1 MKSTVVIGLIGATLD
16 KAGNKPARWERW
28 RPSVAL
34 CQHEDL
40 LITRFD
46 LLYQNQYR
54 ALTEQVVADIATVA
68 PETEVRLHRVEFDD
82 PWDFEQVYATLHDFA
97 RSYAFDTDHEDYLIH
112 ITTGTHVAQICCY
125 LLTEARYFPARLL
138 QTSPLRERRSSQP
151 GTYSIIDLDLSRYDK
166 IASRFLREAEE
177 GTDYLKAGIR
187 TRDAAF
193 NALIARIEQVALRSR
208 APVLLT
214 GPTGAGKSQLARRI
228 YQLKQRRNQISGRFV
243 EVNCATLRGDAA
255 MSALFGHQRGAFT
268 GAARDREGLLRQ
280 ADKGML
286 FLDEIG
292 ELGLDEQTMLL
303 RALEEKR
310 FLPLGSDREASSDFQ
325 LLAGTNRDLQQAVYN
340 GGFRE
345 DLLARINLWTFQ
357 LPGLKDRRADIEPNL
372 DYELERYARETG
384 DRITFNR
391 EARQRYLQFAL
402 APAAAWRANFRDLS
416 ASVTRL
422 ATLAPGGRITLEL
435 VAEEITRLQA
445 SWHATTT
452 PGDAD
457 PVASLLPEDID
468 LFERTQLLEV
478 IRVCRA
484 SRSQSEAGRRL
495 FAVSR
500 QKKDNPNDA
509 DRLRKYLS
517 RFGLNWQ
524 LIVDTPE

>member
-1 MKSTVVIGLIGATLD
+1 
-16 KAGNKPARWERW
+16 
-28 RPSVAL
+28 
-34 CQHEDL
+34 
-40 LITRFD
+40 
-46 LLYQNQYR
+46 
-54 ALTEQVVADIATVA
+54 
-68 PETEVRLHRVEFDD
+68 
-82 PWDFEQVYATLHDFA
+82 
-97 RSYAFDTDHEDYLIH
+97 
-112 ITTGTHVAQICCY
+112 
-125 LLTEARYFPARLL
+125 
-138 QTSPLRERRSSQP
+138 
-151 GTYSIIDLDLSRYDK
+151 
-166 IASRFLREAEE
+166 
-177 GTDYLKAGIR
+177 
-187 TRDAAF
+187 
-193 NALIARIEQVALRSR
+193 
-208 APVLLT
+208 
-214 GPTGAGKSQLARRI
+214 
-228 YQLKQRRNQISGRFV
+228 
-243 EVNCATLRGDAA
+243 
-255 MSALFGHQRGAFT
+255 
-268 GAARDREGLLRQ
+268 
-280 ADKGML
+280 
-286 FLDEIG
+286 
-292 ELGLDEQTMLL
+292 
-303 RALEEKR
+303 
-310 FLPLGSDREASSDFQ
+310 
-325 LLAGTNRDLQQAVYN
+325 VYN